1 MPSRV
6 TNLARPKAKQPG
18 TSRLTSELAIF
29 SGNAN
34 PQLAK
39 AICQYLTVRL
49 SDCEVGRFSEGEIRV
64 KINENVR
71 GKDVFV
77 VQPTCPPPN
86 DNLMELL
93 ILIDALRR
101 ASARRITAVIPYYG
115 YARQDR
121 KDQPRVPITAK
132 LVANLITTAGTD
144 RVLTMDLHAGQIQG
158 FFDVPLD
165 HLYAVNV
172 FEAYIRQK
180 RFKPL
185 VVVSPDVGG
194 IKMARAYAKRFGA
207 GLAIVDKRRASPE
220 ATEVMHILG
229 EVKDKV
235 CLLVDDLIATGSSIL
250 EAARALKQAGA
261 KVIYGAVTH
270 AVLSGPAIDRIAK
283 SPLEEL
289 IVTDTI
295 PLVQNRRI
303 RPALLGRSAGRRG
316 SQTGGAG
323 KLTVLSVAPLL
334 GEAIRRIH
342 YEQSVSSL
350 FDGVTG

>member
-1 MPSRV
+1 MGTQGAQQMRRM
-6 TNLARPKAKQPG
+6 ARL
-18 TSRLTSELAIF
+18 SSELAIF

-34 PQLAK
+34 PALAT
-39 AICQYLTVRL
+39 AICHYLKVRL
-49 SDCEVGRFSEGEIRV
+49 SDCLVDRFSEGEIRV

-93 ILIDALRR
+93 IMLDAMRR

-132 LVANLITTAGTD
+132 LVANLITTAGAD

-158 FFDVPLD
+158 FFDIPLD
-165 HLYAVNV
+165 HLYAITV
-172 FEAYIRQK
+172 FERAIHRK
-180 RFKPL
+180 RLKPL

-194 IKMARAYAKRFGA
+194 IKMARAYAKRLGA

-229 EVKDKV
+229 EVKDRV
-235 CLLVDDLIATGSSIL
+235 CLLVDDLIATGSSLI
-250 EAARALKQAGA
+250 EAARALKREGA
-261 KVIYGAVTH
+261 KAVYGAVTH
-270 AVLSGPAIDRIAK
+270 AVLSADALERLRN

-289 IVTDTI
+289 MVTDTI
-295 PLVQNRRI
+295 PLAARRRL
-303 RPALLGRSAGRRG
+303 RP
-316 SQTGGAG
+316 TGGRTGLPAARAAQAG
-323 KLTVLSVAPLL
+323 KITVLSVASLL

-342 YEQSVSSL
+342 YEESISSL
-350 FDGVTG
+350 FDGMPG